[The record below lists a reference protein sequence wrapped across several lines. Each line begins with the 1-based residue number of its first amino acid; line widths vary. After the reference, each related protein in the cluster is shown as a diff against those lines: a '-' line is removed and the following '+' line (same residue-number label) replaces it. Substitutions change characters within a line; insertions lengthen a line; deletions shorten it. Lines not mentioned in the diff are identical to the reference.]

1 MSEARVKK
9 ERIKRQD
16 MPIQDA
22 KERKSNFNEV
32 ALGYSEEQALL
43 EASRCLACK
52 KPLCVDGCPV
62 DIDIPAFIKF
72 ISEKEYQKAI
82 EKIKEKNNLP
92 AICGRVCP
100 QESQCEKLC
109 IVGKKDKPVAI
120 GRLERFV
127 ADWDLEYGSNQV
139 ERAVESGKRVA
150 VVGSGPSGLTAAA
163 DLAKLGHQVT
173 VMEALHVPGGVLII
187 NAPLISFALI
197 FPANFGIS

>member
-120 GRLERFV
+120 GRLERFYKHNGCYNLLNFKRIFYCWFLFFALV
-127 ADWDLEYGSNQV
+127 MNPSPISPFSNI
-139 ERAVESGKRVA
+139 S
-150 VVGSGPSGLTAAA
+150 
-163 DLAKLGHQVT
+163 
-173 VMEALHVPGGVLII
+173 
-187 NAPLISFALI
+187 LISSSLK
-197 FPANFGIS
+197 PISDSTSLVCCPLNGGGSSARAS

>member
-92 AICGRVCP
+92 A
-100 QESQCEKLC
+100 
-109 IVGKKDKPVAI
+109 
-120 GRLERFV
+120 
-127 ADWDLEYGSNQV
+127 YY
-139 ERAVESGKRVA
+139 
-150 VVGSGPSGLTAAA
+150 
-163 DLAKLGHQVT
+163 
-173 VMEALHVPGGVLII
+173 
-187 NAPLISFALI
+187 
-197 FPANFGIS
+197 